1 MQVCLRLKN
10 KLASLHD
17 LPLLNLATWYKILT
31 FMFKEA
37 YTCISGRAE
46 NAYLVDYWGE
56 GFCTC
61 RKIAH
66 VERLLFEIEKNER

>member
-1 MQVCLRLKN
+1 
-10 KLASLHD
+10 
-17 LPLLNLATWYKILT
+17 
-31 FMFKEA
+31 MFKEA

-66 VERLLFEIEKNER
+66 VERLLFEIEKNERQLVQKKNSEQDRPGEC